1 LSYEDDDNTSDEWD
15 NDGGIGWFAILMI
28 IVSVLGVAVLVIW
41 LVYPDLFKSEDD
53 ELDEEEEEEEEE
65 NED

>member
-1 LSYEDDDNTSDEWD
+1 
-15 NDGGIGWFAILMI
+15 MI

-53 ELDEEEEEEEEE
+53 ELDEEENEEENEEEEE